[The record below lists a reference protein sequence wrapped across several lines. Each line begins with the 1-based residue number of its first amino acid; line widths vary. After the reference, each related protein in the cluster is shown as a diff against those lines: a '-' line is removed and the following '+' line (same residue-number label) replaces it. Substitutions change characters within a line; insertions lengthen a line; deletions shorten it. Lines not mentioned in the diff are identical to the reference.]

1 MTSNFVIWARAKS
14 NGTHP
19 LVIRLSNGRKMR
31 VNINTPLCIQ
41 KEHFNKKL
49 FKCKN
54 THPAYI
60 SINKSIEKYKTRIDE
75 AINRFISGNFSFNQ
89 VVGYIKGEL
98 QMGSLDEFVDTY
110 FRRFKSD
117 QAYNDYKDLIGIVK
131 GHMDIKGDLKWDMI
145 NRDFYDVWLQNME
158 NRNLSRRSIK
168 SYAIKLQAILN
179 DAVDREIIH
188 SYARMPKVLKTGG
201 RGRRKNPREQE
212 ISTFTSKELKTLIN
226 GAKNLAQW
234 QTYAL
239 LTLQF
244 GLRGFYPADIVKMRE
259 KDIDDPSMLKILQ
272 NEVYIYH
279 LRSKTQHTKNMHMY
293 IHIGRSNAKL
303 IMMLKRSTL
312 KLWGKKYGDK
322 LAHPNHFYSIWDYD
336 PTENAKWHSNRW
348 ACHSRRLRKHGL
360 NMMSARKSF
369 QTFCEELEISDK
381 DTPVQFNERTRLIL
395 LGRMGD
401 PILERSYSNK
411 RNVNMRKAINTAHKY
426 VLDKFDYKEIVNLLE
441 KKLEDF
447 KTLPLWVRYNPLFC
461 WDNMYR
467 KMHTKAEGIKLVENN
482 MYRIYGKGKIVE
494 KGYYMGIPAQ
504 WVDKKSKAQFKA
516 EKIDKGYEWYW
527 RMFEDEK
534 MNNVTTKDYE
544 ESLRWIAKK
553 EKERLESEGKPTPFN
568 KYKIDE
574 RKREKSVVIKLP
586 KRKSE
591 DKRQY
596 KFSTS

>member
-1 MTSNFVIWARAKS
+1 ME
-14 NGTHP
+14 NG
-19 LVIRLSNGRKMR
+19 
-31 VNINTPLCIQ
+31 INT
-41 KEHFNKKL
+41 
-49 FKCKN
+49 KN
-54 THPAYI
+54 NNP
-60 SINKSIEKYKTRIDE
+60 
-75 AINRFISGNFSFNQ
+75 
-89 VVGYIKGEL
+89 
-98 QMGSLDEFVDTY
+98 
-110 FRRFKSD
+110 
-117 QAYNDYKDLIGIVK
+117 
-131 GHMDIKGDLKWDMI
+131 
-145 NRDFYDVWLQNME
+145 
-158 NRNLSRRSIK
+158 LSRRTIK

-201 RGRRKNPREQE
+201 KGRRKNPRQQE

-259 KDIDDPSMLKILQ
+259 ADVDDPSMLKMLQ
-272 NEVYIYH
+272 NEVHIYH

-293 IHIGRSNAKL
+293 IHLGRANQKL

-322 LAHPNHFYSIWDYD
+322 LAHPMHFYSIWDYD

-348 ACHSRRLRKHGL
+348 ACHSRRLRKDGL

-381 DTPVQFNERTRLIL
+381 NTPVQFNERTRLIL

-447 KTLPLWVRYNPLFC
+447 KTLPLWVRYQPLFC

-467 KMHTKAEGIKLVENN
+467 KMHTKDEGIKLVDNAI
-482 MYRIYGKGKIVE
+482 YRIYGKGKIVE

-516 EKIDKGYEWYW
+516 EKIDKDYEWYW
-527 RMFEDEK
+527 RIFEDK
-534 MNNVTTKDYE
+534 KIQKNYMTTKDYK
-544 ESLRWIAKK
+544 ESMSWIAKK
-553 EKERLESEGKPTPFN
+553 EKERLELE
-568 KYKIDE
+568 E

-596 KFSTS
+596 KFSTN

>member
-1 MTSNFVIWARAKS
+1 MTSKLIIWHRAKS
-14 NGTHP
+14 NGTYP
-19 LVIRLSNGRKMR
+19 LAIRLSASRKMR
-31 VNINTPLCIQ
+31 KDIYLPLSVQ
-41 KEHFNKKL
+41 REHFNKKL

-60 SINKSIEKYKTRIDE
+60 PINKSIEKYKSRIDE
-75 AINRFISGNFSFNQ
+75 AINRFMAGNFSFNQ

-98 QMGSLDEFVDTY
+98 QMGSLDEFVETY
-110 FRRFKSD
+110 FKRFKSD
-117 QAYNDYKDLIGIVK
+117 QAYTDYSDLIGIVK
-131 GHMDIKGDLKWDMI
+131 GHMSIKGDLKWNMI
-145 NRDFYDVWLQNME
+145 NRDFYDVWLYNME
-158 NRNLSRRSIK
+158 NGINTKNNNPLSRRTIK

-201 RGRRKNPREQE
+201 KGRRKNPRQQE

-259 KDIDDPSMLKILQ
+259 ADVDDPSMLKMLQ
-272 NEVYIYH
+272 NEVHIYH

-293 IHIGRSNAKL
+293 IHLGRANQKL

-322 LAHPNHFYSIWDYD
+322 LAHPMHFYSIWDYD

-348 ACHSRRLRKHGL
+348 ACHSRRLRKDGL

-381 DTPVQFNERTRLIL
+381 NTPVQFNERTRLIL

-401 PILERSYSNK
+401 PILEQSYSNK
-411 RNVNMRKAINTAHKY
+411 RSVNMRKAINTAHKY

-447 KTLPLWVRYNPLFC
+447 KTLPLWVRYQPLFC

-467 KMHTKAEGIKLVENN
+467 KMHTKDEGIKLVDNAI
-482 MYRIYGKGKIVE
+482 YRIYGKGKIVE

-516 EKIDKGYEWYW
+516 EKIDKDYEWYW
-527 RMFEDEK
+527 RIFEDK
-534 MNNVTTKDYE
+534 KIQKNYMTTKDHK
-544 ESLRWIAKK
+544 ESMRWIAKK
-553 EKERLESEGKPTPFN
+553 EKERLELE
-568 KYKIDE
+568 E

-596 KFSTS
+596 KFSTN